1 MKLLKHISIIPIF
14 LFSSASAFIVNSSG
28 GATSPLVT
36 LKQSFFNPE
45 ESVNLKP
52 RNPNENFEVF
62 PTFDN
67 LEYIEPGNTIRTYQM
82 PPWAT
87 RVQMRFE
94 TNGRPL
100 RGEANVWIGP
110 IRKTH
115 TFIFDTES
123 GTEFPIEAL
132 LKFKAGPPVLKISTG
147 DNQHYPMKVGVFV
160 PPPDRAAELEAN
172 TIDLFDNCPPEA
184 KQRIQGSNTDGKYG
198 ARRNWIVPPE
208 VDSVQMIVWSKD
220 SSSKSFKL
228 DIELL
233 QGPNNIKQKYYLQ
246 CSSKN
251 QPYHA
256 VFQTPGIG
264 GWTIR
269 MRNKKF
275 VEDGLIDVVVLP
287 YKTTK
292 IDSHKSGLN
301 WT

>member
-1 MKLLKHISIIPIF
+1 MFNHIVIAICS
-14 LFSSASAFIVNSSG
+14 LSSAAAFTVNSPKLSSTVLLH
-28 GATSPLVT
+28 A
-36 LKQSFFNPE
+36 FNPE
-45 ESVNLKP
+45 ESVNLDPK
-52 RNPNENFEVF
+52 NPNESFEVF

-100 RGEANVWIGP
+100 RGEANLWIGP

-115 TFIFDTES
+115 TLKFDTES
-123 GTEFPIEAL
+123 GVEFPIEAL
-132 LKFKAGPPVLKISTG
+132 LKFKVGPPVLKISTG
-147 DNQHYPMKVGVFV
+147 DNQNYPMKVGVFV

-172 TIDLFDNCPPEA
+172 TENLFENCPPEA
-184 KQRIQGSNTDGKYG
+184 KQRIQGSSTDGKYG
-198 ARRNWIVPPE
+198 ARRNWIVPQE
-208 VDSVQMIVWSKD
+208 VDSVQLIVWSKD
-220 SSSKSFKL
+220 SGSKSFKL

-233 QGPNNIKQKYYLQ
+233 QGPNNIKQKYFIQ

-256 VFQTPGIG
+256 VFQTPGV
-264 GWTIR
+264 GWTVR
-269 MRNKKF
+269 MRNTKF

-287 YKTTK
+287 YKTTSV
-292 IDSHKSGLN
+292 DSNKSGMTWN
-301 WT
+301 SM